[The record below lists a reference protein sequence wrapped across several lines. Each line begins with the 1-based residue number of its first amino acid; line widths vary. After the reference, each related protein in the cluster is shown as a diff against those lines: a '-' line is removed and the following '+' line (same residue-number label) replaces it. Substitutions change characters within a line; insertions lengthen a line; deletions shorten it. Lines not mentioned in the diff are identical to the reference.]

1 MGQLDNRPD
10 GVDVYPGDQHDFD
23 SYPQGNQALSRMQ
36 SPVYVHADNPHERL
50 YIAALDG
57 TGNSMSKDAPENW
70 SVVAKIYEQVRA
82 LEDGGVDNIRSG
94 YVEGTFT
101 QDNPIARYIDGISGY
116 TRSEEHTSELQS
128 LMRISYAVFCL

>member
-1 MGQLDNRPD
+1 MFFFFFFQQKTAYELRISDWSSDVCSSDLSVAPIEQGTRIMGQLDNRPD

-57 TGNSMSKDAPENW
+57 TGNSMSQDAPENW
-70 SVVAKIYEQVRA
+70 RVVAKISDRK
-82 LEDGGVDNIRSG
+82 R
-94 YVEGTFT
+94 
-101 QDNPIARYIDGISGY
+101 
-116 TRSEEHTSELQS
+116 TRLNSSH
-128 LMRISYAVFCL
+128 

>member
-1 MGQLDNRPD
+1 
-10 GVDVYPGDQHDFD
+10 
-23 SYPQGNQALSRMQ
+23 MQ

-101 QDNPIARYIDGISGY
+101 QANPIARYIDGI
-116 TRSEEHTSELQS
+116 RSEERRGGKDGASTCRHG
-128 LMRISYAVFCL
+128 RAP

>member
-1 MGQLDNRPD
+1 MFFFFFFQQKTAYELRISDWSSDVCSSDLSVAPIEQGTRIMGQLDNRPD

-50 YIAALDG
+50 YIAAMDG

-70 SVVAKIYEQVRA
+70 S
-82 LEDGGVDNIRSG
+82 
-94 YVEGTFT
+94 
-101 QDNPIARYIDGISGY
+101 
-116 TRSEEHTSELQS
+116 RSEEHTSELPSQ
-128 LMRISYAVFCL
+128 MRITYAVFCLKHTK

>member
-1 MGQLDNRPD
+1 MGMVELLFLSFFLMIRRPPRSTRTDTLFPYTTLFRSVAPIEQGTRIMGQLDNRPD

-57 TGNSMSKDAPENW
+57 TGNSMSKDAQ
-70 SVVAKIYEQVRA
+70 IGRA
-82 LEDGGVDNIRSG
+82 HV
-94 YVEGTFT
+94 
-101 QDNPIARYIDGISGY
+101 
-116 TRSEEHTSELQS
+116 
-128 LMRISYAVFCL
+128 